1 MWHFNFV
8 VPSTFVGVVDV
19 NLGMSAGAY
28 NSEVKNANQALAI
41 FMQEKRV
48 SLVLL
53 KESKLMYTLRN
64 LRPVT

>member
-1 MWHFNFV
+1 
-8 VPSTFVGVVDV
+8 VGVVDV